1 LKNEQCEADTA
12 ASAELAKLQDLVAS
26 QVDQLEAL
34 EAKLDNQ
41 EQSLRHVLGMMIEWM
56 EEGQSRVA
64 A

>member
-1 LKNEQCEADTA
+1 MKNEHCEADPA
-12 ASAELAKLQDLVAS
+12 ATAELAELQALVERQAN
-26 QVDQLEAL
+26 QLEAL

-56 EEGQSRVA
+56 EEGQSREA

>member
-1 LKNEQCEADTA
+1 MKNEHCEADLA
-12 ASAELAKLQDLVAS
+12 ASAELAELQALVERQAKH
-26 QVDQLEAL
+26 LEAL

-56 EEGQSRVA
+56 EEGQSREA

>member
-1 LKNEQCEADTA
+1 MKNEQCEPDVA
-12 ASAELAKLQDLVAS
+12 ASAELVKLQELVVNQAG
-26 QVDQLEAL
+26 QLEAL

-56 EEGQSRVA
+56 EEGLSPEA

>member
-1 LKNEQCEADTA
+1 MKNEHCEADPA
-12 ASAELAKLQDLVAS
+12 KSAELTELQELVERQAN
-26 QVDQLEAL
+26 QLEAL

-56 EEGQSRVA
+56 EEGQSREA